1 MSKLSFFFIQRLRTC
16 SLPDLRLLF
25 ETVNEDECVK
35 LCTGEGEGGSV
46 DCDNIKPS
54 SLVNCEDYDDPEQEV
69 DIDIACEER

>member
-35 LCTGEGEGGSV
+35 LSTGEGEGGLV

-54 SLVNCEDYDDPEQEV
+54 SFVNCEDYDDPEQEV